1 MRKWWPL
8 VAVCAGAFMLLVD
21 VTIVN
26 VALPDMA
33 RQLHTTFPDLQWV
46 IDLYALVLAA
56 LVLTVGAVADRFG
69 RRRVYV
75 IGLVV
80 FAASSLAAG
89 CAPNVGVLIAARGVQ
104 GLGAAAMFATTMALI
119 SSTYSGRDRG
129 VAFGTWGAVNGAAA
143 AAGPVIGGLLTAHF
157 GWRWIFLVN
166 LPVSVVAVVL
176 TLLVVAES
184 RDPHPRGIDVPGMV
198 SFTVAAAALTYALIR
213 GSWGS
218 SETIALVAVA
228 GAALVVFVVAERR
241 VPNPMLD
248 LSLLRNGSFTAL
260 LITGALLS
268 AAAWAGMTYES
279 LWLQSVLGLS
289 PIKAGLVVLPCS
301 LAAFAVSGSIGRILH
316 RASPRLLIGCGML
329 LIAAGALA
337 QAVIR
342 EDSGWAV
349 VIPGLVLVG
358 IGAGLT
364 MAPLS
369 ATAMAA
375 VPHSRAGMA
384 GGAVST
390 FRQLGYAFGIAVLG
404 EVFRGSLTR
413 VSGSALAGPLG
424 GGEAGQVMARS
435 GELAHLVRQAF
446 ADSLDVMF
454 VVAAGFGV
462 AAAVLVFTL
471 VRPRPSA
478 AAAAPSPATSE
489 ESVTTSA

>member
-33 RQLHTTFPDLQWV
+33 RELHTTFPDLQWV

-89 CAPNVGVLIAARGVQ
+89 CAPNVGLLIAARGVQ

-119 SSTYSGRDRG
+119 SSSYSGRDRG

-166 LPVSVVAVVL
+166 LPVSVVAVVM

-198 SFTVAAAALTYALIR
+198 SFTVATAALTYALIR

-218 SETIALVAVA
+218 RVTITLVAVTVV
-228 GAALVVFVVAERR
+228 ALVIFVVAERR

-260 LITGALLS
+260 LVVGALLS

-329 LIAAGALA
+329 LISAGALA

-342 EDSGWAV
+342 EGSGWAV

-358 IGAGLT
+358 VGAGLT

-413 VSGSALAGPLG
+413 VAGPGLAGPLS

-435 GELAHLVRQAF
+435 AGLAHQVRQAF
-446 ADSLDVMF
+446 ADSLDVTF

-478 AAAAPSPATSE
+478 AAAAAPAASE